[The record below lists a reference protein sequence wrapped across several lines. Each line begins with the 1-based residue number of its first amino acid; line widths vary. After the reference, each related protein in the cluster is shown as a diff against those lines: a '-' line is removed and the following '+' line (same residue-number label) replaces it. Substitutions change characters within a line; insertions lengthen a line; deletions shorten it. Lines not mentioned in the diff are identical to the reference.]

1 MLHYWVHKLLIHL
14 DKSKEI
20 CDKCDVPIAV
30 IPMMD
35 YGMLDGKK
43 VLDLALSLI
52 SG

>member
-1 MLHYWVHKLLIHL
+1 MLHYWVHKFAYTL